1 MLSRCWVMLVVS
13 SMYSPEL
20 ASSFLIFTAL
30 IGAGATFVLILELQ
44 LELEMEIAG
53 LNGVDDEQRE
63 IAGLNGVD
71 KDLENVF

>member
-1 MLSRCWVMLVVS
+1 MSVS
-13 SMYSPEL
+13 SMYSPEV

-30 IGAGATFVLILELQ
+30 IGAWAIFVSKLELQ

-53 LNGVDDEQRE
+53 LNGVDDELEME

-71 KDLENVF
+71 DDRENVL